1 MAGLPPPQPVQQ
13 SHPTTAG
20 EAAAR
25 GAAGLRGLP
34 TPSEVIA
41 GLRATSHGDDL
52 VQLLTPEGD
61 FTGHPDF
68 PIEVTGELLR
78 GLYRDMVMVRRFDR
92 EGNALQRQGQL
103 SIWVPLLGQEAA
115 QIGAGRAM
123 RPKDMAFPSYREHG
137 VAWCRGV
144 DPTQLLGIFRGT
156 DHCGWDPKA
165 TRFNSYTIVIG
176 NQVLN
181 ATGYAMGQRFDGVI
195 GSVSAS
201 AVGGG
206 DGSTDGPEDSNEA
219 TIAFFGDGAT
229 SQGDVHE
236 GMVFAAAFDA
246 PVVFYCQNNQW
257 AISEPVSKQS
267 RVPLWERSTG
277 YGFPGVRVDGNDVL
291 ACLAVTRWAL
301 EECRSGNGPV
311 MIEAFTYRMDAHT
324 TSDDPTRYRMAAEEE
339 HWKLLDP
346 IERVRAHLSRQGLA
360 DQEFFDSVSADADE
374 LAARFRAHCIAMEKP
389 PPERIFANVY
399 SRPHGQLEDQQ
410 REYLAYLSGFE
421 GAGEATS

>member
-1 MAGLPPPQPVQQ
+1 MAGLPPPHQPPPHQQ
-13 SHPTTAG
+13 AEYHPTTAG

-52 VQLLTPEGD
+52 VQLLSPEGD

-68 PIEVTGELLR
+68 PIEVTAELLR

-195 GSVSAS
+195 GSVSS
-201 AVGGG
+201 VRGG
-206 DGSTDGPEDSNEA
+206 DAEDSNEA

-421 GAGEATS
+421 GSEEAAS